1 MGLGTSFT
9 LGEGV
14 RTTLG
19 RVLTHLHE
27 RACSP
32 TSFPLLLPATRE
44 ESATPTIPLRRDVR
58 AQPVQ
63 GAGLDPLCLAA
74 VRTETDRIDLTRLR
88 SECFLHVR

>member
-1 MGLGTSFT
+1 MGLGTCYM
-9 LGEGV
+9 LGKGV

-44 ESATPTIPLRRDVR
+44 ESATPTIPLCREVR
-58 AQPVQ
+58 AQPAHGV
-63 GAGLDPLCLAA
+63 GLDPLCLAA
-74 VRTETDRIDLTRLR
+74 IRTDRIDLTRLR
-88 SECFLHVR
+88 SECFIHLR